1 MEVRPPRLRSDME
14 QTTAYR
20 LKSGHDYIEA
30 SFYFCGQY
38 NEFGSI
44 RLKSSLLYKF
54 ITDFMEVGMK
64 VLSDT
69 LAELGRLLVPKK

>member
-20 LKSGHDYIEA
+20 LKSGHDHIEA
-30 SFYFCGQY
+30 SLYLCGQE
-38 NEFGSI
+38 NEFGRI
-44 RLKSSLLYKF
+44 HLKSSLPYKF

-64 VLSDT
+64 VLSDS